1 MASTPPNL
9 GNAGAGGATS
19 VAGTSLPGL
28 QTQTETVGSA
38 SPSSSAQ
45 TQPVASTSQQKVTL
59 TVIVVIAS
67 SVGGIAIL
75 WTVFRKWKLG
85 RSSRFDERLQP
96 IDWKPPSEDK
106 RRRPVSNASS
116 FHSGGHDLGSEHG
129 HEHGQ
134 GNVAPL
140 PEHDFT
146 ALPASRFGGY
156 ADLARGPSPQPPP
169 PQMLETYN
177 HSPVAGYDVNV
188 PLHHQAG
195 YGGGDYTNYNNA
207 PMRY

>member
-9 GNAGAGGATS
+9 GNAGAGAPP
-19 VAGTSLPGL
+19 PGL
-28 QTQTETVGSA
+28 QTQTETISST
-38 SPSSSAQ
+38 SPSSSSSSTAQ
-45 TQPVASTSQQKVTL
+45 TQSDVSRSQQKVTL

-96 IDWKPPSEDK
+96 IDWEPPSEDK
-106 RRRPVSNASS
+106 RRGRPVSNASS
-116 FHSGGHDLGSEHG
+116 FHSGGGGHNSGSEHG
-129 HEHGQ
+129 HQ

-146 ALPASRFGGY
+146 ALPSSRFGGY
-156 ADLARGPSPQPPP
+156 ADLARGPSPQP

-195 YGGGDYTNYNNA
+195 YGGADYTNYNNA
-207 PMRY
+207 QMRY

>member
-9 GNAGAGGATS
+9 GNAGAGAPP
-19 VAGTSLPGL
+19 PGL
-28 QTQTETVGSA
+28 QTQTETISST
-38 SPSSSAQ
+38 SPSSSSSSTAQ
-45 TQPVASTSQQKVTL
+45 TQSDVSRSQQKVTL

-96 IDWKPPSEDK
+96 IEWKPPVEEPK
-106 RRRPVSNASS
+106 LRRLASNASS
-116 FHSGGHDLGSEHG
+116 FHSGGGGHDLGSDHG
-129 HEHGQ
+129 HEHGP
-134 GNVAPL
+134 GNLTPL

-146 ALPASRFGGY
+146 ALPSSRFGGY
-156 ADLARGPSPQPPP
+156 AEMARGPSPQPP
-169 PQMLETYN
+169 QMLETYG
-177 HSPVAGYDVNV
+177 HGPAAGYDVNV

-195 YGGGDYTNYNNA
+195 YGGREYTNYNNA

>member
-1 MASTPPNL
+1 MASPPPNL
-9 GNAGAGGATS
+9 GNAGAS
-19 VAGTSLPGL
+19 TSLPGL
-28 QTQTETVGSA
+28 QTQTETVGGG
-38 SPSSSAQ
+38 SPSSTAQ
-45 TQPVASTSQQKVTL
+45 TQSNAASTSQQKLTL

-96 IDWKPPSEDK
+96 IDWKQPSEDK

-116 FHSGGHDLGSEHG
+116 FHSGGHDIGSEHG
-129 HEHGQ
+129 HEHP
-134 GNVAPL
+134 GNIAPI

-156 ADLARGPSPQPPP
+156 ADLARGPSPQP

-195 YGGGDYTNYNNA
+195 YGGGDYTTYNNA